1 MITEFLKPKTIIEAV
16 QLKQATPDAVYM
28 AGGSWINS
36 SRSAMNPETVIS
48 LNELDLNFIKQDQ
61 DTLRIGAMTTLQDIL
76 DNDLIPD
83 YIKDNLKLFRNRNI
97 RNQGTLAGAIA
108 TKNPAFSILT
118 VLIAAEAQLETPTEE
133 ISVEKYVT
141 SECSA
146 LILAVRLPLKA
157 AVVSNKYSVTARGV
171 SLVSVAA
178 GIYEKEPRLVIA
190 QDGGKIERLTDLE
203 KTLNSDILPDD
214 RDELAER
221 ISKAVMSF
229 DDYRTSAAFKKYI
242 AGVMLADCL
251 IKAAKGA

>member
-118 VLIAAEAQLETPTEE
+118 VLIAAGARLETPTEE

-141 SECSA
+141 SDCSA
-146 LILAVRLPLKA
+146 LILAVRIPLKA
-157 AVVSNKYSVTARGV
+157 AVCSNKHSITARGV

-178 GIYEKEPRLVIA
+178 GVFEKQIYLVVA

-203 KTLNSDILPDD
+203 IALNGDSLPD
-214 RDELAER
+214 RDELAEKV
-221 ISKAVMSF
+221 SKVVASF

-251 IKAAKGA
+251 IKAAKGV

>member
-97 RNQGTLAGAIA
+97 RNQGTLAGAVA
-108 TKNPAFSILT
+108 AKNPAFSVLS
-118 VLIAAEAQLETPTEE
+118 VLIAAGALLETPEEE
-133 ISVEKYVT
+133 ISVEKYIA
-141 SECSA
+141 SGSSA
-146 LILAVRLPLKA
+146 LILSVRLPDRVDVRSA
-157 AVVSNKYSVTARGV
+157 KYSITARGV

-178 GIYEKEPRLVIA
+178 GVFEKQIYLVIA

-221 ISKAVMSF
+221 ISKAVISF